1 MSRVNITGR
10 LISSSH
16 LFYLSQN
23 SRVFIL
29 TLQSLD
35 TSLVS
40 HVFCSLSAS
49 LQSRTKNKCKELLVK
64 PPYRRILTISKTKP
78 VSVSN
83 TDNLC
88 KVFQLTKSST
98 IIETEEG
105 GDQEAGL
112 LNPVPTSCLG
122 IYTKYQRRSKTKKI
136 PSCYLMFDVS
146 VC

>member
-105 GDQEAGL
+105 GDEEAGL
-112 LNPVPTSCLG
+112 LNPVPASCIG
-122 IYTKYQRRSKTKKI
+122 IYK
-136 PSCYLMFDVS
+136 
-146 VC
+146 

>member
-16 LFYLSQN
+16 LFYLSKQ

-35 TSLVS
+35 SSEVS

-49 LQSRTKNKCKELLVK
+49 LESSTKQKCKELLVK
-64 PPYRRILTISKTKP
+64 PPYRKILTINKTRP
-78 VSVSN
+78 VTVSN
-83 TDNLC
+83 TDSNC

-98 IIETEEG
+98 FIETEEVA
-105 GDQEAGL
+105 EAGL
-112 LNPVPTSCLG
+112 LNSVPASYLG
-122 IYTKYQRRSKTKKI
+122 MLTKYQT
-136 PSCYLMFDVS
+136 
-146 VC
+146 